1 MTICSQVWCVS
12 LSYISYTIHVLCDT
26 LYACRGIY
34 LYICI
39 VSVHILLISY
49 YHHIISHLVGSIP
62 DILCAMPNLQHL
74 NLSSNQLSG
83 YIVEDLGDLT
93 NLITLELQNN
103 KFSGYIPYS
112 IRGLVKVQMIN
123 LSQNQLCGA
132 VPDCLDQL
140 VELRELYAYENK
152 LSGKL
157 L

>member
-1 MTICSQVWCVS
+1 MRVLYNTYCVCILTPHINS
-12 LSYISYTIHVLCDT
+12 ALHLYNTLAYADLLYINL
-26 LYACRGIY
+26 Y
-34 LYICI
+34 LYI
-39 VSVHILLISY
+39 
-49 YHHIISHLVGSIP
+49 GSIP

-83 YIVEDLGDLT
+83 YIIEDLGDLT

-112 IRGLVKVQMIN
+112 IRGLVKVQVIN

-140 VELRELYAYENK
+140 IELRELYAYENK

-157 L
+157 LYAH